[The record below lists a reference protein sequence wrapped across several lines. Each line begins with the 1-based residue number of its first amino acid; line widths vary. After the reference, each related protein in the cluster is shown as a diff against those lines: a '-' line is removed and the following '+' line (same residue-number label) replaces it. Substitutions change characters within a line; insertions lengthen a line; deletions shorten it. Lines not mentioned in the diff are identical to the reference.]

1 MNDSVVSFREALSRF
16 ASGVVVVTAHTP
28 AGPVGFTASAFASA
42 SLEPPLVLVCVGKR
56 ASTYAGIVE
65 APHFGVS
72 VLHAKQEWVAEQFAR
87 RQGVERFAG
96 VPLRATASVP
106 IVDGALAELVCSRHA
121 RYDAGDH
128 TILVGRVL
136 ESRAGTGRP
145 LVHYARTFGGFAAEQ
160 APRQNGARSLPNG
173 EGA

>member
-1 MNDSVVSFREALSRF
+1 MNEAAVSFREALSRF
-16 ASGVVVVTAHTP
+16 ASGVVIVTAHTP
-28 AGPVGFTASAFASA
+28 AGLMGFTASAFASV

-56 ASTYAGIVE
+56 ASTHAGIVE

-72 VLHAKQEWVAEQFAR
+72 VLHAKQAWVADQFAH

-106 IVDGALAELVCSRHA
+106 IVEGALAELVCSRHA
-121 RYDAGDH
+121 LHDAGDH

-136 ESRAGTGRP
+136 ECRSNAGRP
-145 LVHYARTFGGFAAEQ
+145 LVHYARTFGGFVAEH